1 LFASAGDANDT
12 VTTLRNEGFSS
23 RDIGFL
29 EPADLRRWK
38 NPARRQVD
46 WSVVSAIAAGV
57 VGGSMGAYL
66 VGQASV
72 ALAILGAVT
81 GIGIGAYVGAV
92 LGGLFVGDED
102 VALGVPYFLRQV
114 QVGRILVSAE
124 VPDGD
129 GEARAA
135 AVLHGSNALEVAI
148 MEAAELRARV
158 HHPSFATEPD
168 ADEVA
173 AA

>member
-1 LFASAGDANDT
+1 
-12 VTTLRNEGFSS
+12 
-23 RDIGFL
+23 
-29 EPADLRRWK
+29 
-38 NPARRQVD
+38 
-46 WSVVSAIAAGV
+46 VVSAIAAGV
-57 VGGSMGAYL
+57 VGGSMGAFL

-72 ALAILGAVT
+72 VLAILGAVT

-114 QVGRILVSAE
+114 QVGRTLVSAE
-124 VPDGD
+124 VPDGE

-148 MEAAELRARV
+148 MEATELRARV
-158 HHPSFATEPD
+158 HRPSFGNEAES
-168 ADEVA
+168 DEFVA
-173 AA
+173 A